1 LLPLKRIGTRL
12 GLNQLYL
19 KEEGLNP
26 TGTFKARGMAVALSR
41 AAELGVKEVIVPTAG
56 NAGGAAAAY
65 AARAGVPTH
74 VYMPADAPISN
85 QGEVAAAGGEL
96 HLVDGT
102 ISEAGGAAA
111 AEAKRQGWMNLATF
125 REPYRVEGKKTMGLE
140 LADDFD
146 WDFPETVI
154 YPTGGGTGL
163 VGMWKAFDELTQ
175 MGWVASKQPKMVSVQ
190 TEGCDPIV
198 RAMESGADRA
208 QASEHANTR
217 IPGLRV
223 PKPYADRLI
232 LRALRESGG
241 TAVAVS
247 DQEAEA
253 AQADLARAEGVHA
266 CPEGAA
272 GLAGLMKLVDA
283 NFFDKDDRIVLFNT
297 GSGLKYLS

>member
-1 LLPLKRIGTRL
+1 
-12 GLNQLYL
+12 LNRLYL
-19 KEEGLNP
+19 KEEGVSP

-41 AAELGVKEVIVPTAG
+41 AAELGAQGAIVPTAG

-65 AARAGVPTH
+65 GARVGMPIQ
-74 VYMPADAPISN
+74 VYMPADAPLSN
-85 QGEVAAAGGEL
+85 QGEVHAAGGDL
-96 HLVDGT
+96 QLVDGT
-102 ISEAGGAAA
+102 ISEAGKRAA
-111 AEAKRQGWMNLATF
+111 AEAKRGGWMNLATF

-140 LADDFD
+140 LADEFD
-146 WDFPETVI
+146 WDFPEAII

-163 VGMWKAFDELTQ
+163 VGMWKAFDELAQ
-175 MGWVASKQPKMVSVQ
+175 MGWVASGKPKMFSVQ

-198 RAMESGADRA
+198 RAVERGADRA
-208 QASEHANTR
+208 EASERADTR

-247 DQEAEA
+247 DE
-253 AQADLARAEGVHA
+253 QADVAQVELAQEEGVHA

-272 GLAGLMKLVDA
+272 GLAGLVKLVEAGLVDQ
-283 NFFDKDDRIVLFNT
+283 DERVVLFNT